1 MPSVETARLRLRQF
15 RNDDLDDL
23 ATLLADPDVMR
34 YVGNGLPITR
44 DEVEIALHSIV
55 RHWQQ
60 HGFGRWAVFDKET
73 GKFAG
78 YGGLRSLMDTPEVVY
93 HFAKPY
99 WGRGLATELGKASL
113 RFGFDEHPFDRIVAV
128 AKPENLASVRVM
140 EKIGM
145 NYESHTAYYDIDVI
159 QYQVLRSQYQPD
171 NAPYKLIR

>member
-60 HGFGRWAVFDKET
+60 HGFGRWAVFDN
-73 GKFAG
+73 
-78 YGGLRSLMDTPEVVY
+78 
-93 HFAKPY
+93 FAKPY

-113 RFGFDEHPFDRIVAV
+113 RFGFDEHEFDRIVAV